1 MPEPDQLCERKA
13 AFEAR
18 AEQYLRLGYDRFAAA
33 DFVAAAAGRLNGPA
47 LDIGTGRGITA
58 LALVRQ
64 GLDVVSVDTD
74 ADGQNLASLLA
85 AEAGLKDRMRFLQ
98 GDAADLPYSKDYFG
112 CATMMD
118 VLHHLK
124 DPMPVLEETARVLK
138 PSGIFILA
146 EFTPEGFELVSRVH
160 QEEGRDHP
168 VSGVTLKSAEAL
180 LSGRVFEI
188 AARRSGHKHD
198 VIVFRKKTG
207 IRP

>member
-1 MPEPDQLCERKA
+1 MPEPDRLCERKA

-18 AEQYLRLGYDRFAAA
+18 TAQYLRLGYNRFAAA
-33 DFVAAAAGRLNGPA
+33 DFVATAAGRLTGPA

-58 LALVRQ
+58 LALARQ
-64 GLDVVSVDTD
+64 GLNVVSVDTD
-74 ADGQNLASLLA
+74 ADEQTLASLLA
-85 AEAGLKDRMRFLQ
+85 AEKGLKDRIRFLQ
-98 GDAADLPYSKDYFG
+98 GDAAGLPYSENHFG
-112 CATMMD
+112 CAAMMD

-124 DPMPVLEETARVLK
+124 DPMPVLEETARVLR

-188 AARRSGHKHD
+188 AGRRSGHKHE

-207 IRP
+207 I